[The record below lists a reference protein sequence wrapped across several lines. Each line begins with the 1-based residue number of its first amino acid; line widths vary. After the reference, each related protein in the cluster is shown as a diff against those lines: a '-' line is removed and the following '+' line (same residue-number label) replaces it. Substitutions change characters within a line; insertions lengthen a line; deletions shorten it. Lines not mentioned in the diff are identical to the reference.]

1 VSNLSLRTRLLVA
14 VGAITLFALVA
25 ADVAIY
31 ASLNSYLYRQVD
43 STLQLSHMTVEA
55 AADGDSDD
63 VPTPNQVPPG
73 TSEFCAVGRESAPG
87 MFIEVRS
94 ADNKA
99 QKGRVC
105 PAYEPGQKSYSPA
118 LPPVISGFMKTSE
131 DPHEPLTYFTVDS
144 TKSGGPAFRVRASKL
159 TGGGTLI
166 VAEPLDTVTSTLDR
180 LLMLEIAVTGGA
192 LVVAV
197 ALGLWLVRVGLR
209 PLRDVVR
216 TADSI
221 SGGNEMDRVPGA
233 NDSTEVGHV
242 AAALNVMLERI
253 ESSFATLQQSENRLR
268 RFVSDASHELRT
280 PISAISA
287 YTQLFR
293 RGASEHAE
301 DLPRVMSGIE
311 REAGRMSRLV
321 EDLLLLARFDEH
333 HAIDVDPVELV
344 GLVAEAIETARMVG
358 PDWPITLRA
367 EGPVEVLGD
376 WSTLRQVID
385 NLFANVRAHTPSGT
399 PTHVRVRR
407 SGEEAV
413 IEVADE
419 GPGID
424 QELIESMFERF
435 VRADPS
441 RSRATGGAGL
451 GLAIASAIMRAH
463 GGSIEARRGS
473 RGGVSFE
480 LRLPALASH
489 AGDDDIT

>member
-1 VSNLSLRTRLLVA
+1 MGNLSLRTRLLIA
-14 VGAITLFALVA
+14 VGAITLFALVV
-25 ADVAIY
+25 ADVTIY
-31 ASLNSYLYRQVD
+31 TSLNSYLYRQVD

-63 VPTPNQVPPG
+63 ALTPGKVEPG

-94 ADNKA
+94 VDNKTE
-99 QKGRVC
+99 KGRVC
-105 PAYEPGQKSYSPA
+105 PAFEPGQKSYSPA
-118 LPPVISGFMKTSE
+118 LPAVISGFTKTSA
-131 DPHEPLTYFTVDS
+131 DPHEPVTYFTVDS
-144 TKSGGPAFRVRASKL
+144 SKSAGPKFRVRASKL
-159 TGGGTLI
+159 TNGGTLI
-166 VAEPLDTVTSTLDR
+166 VAQPLDTVTSTLDR
-180 LLMLEIAVTGGA
+180 LLLLEIAVTGAA
-192 LVVAV
+192 LLAAV

-233 NDSTEVGHV
+233 NDRTEVGHV
-242 AAALNVMLERI
+242 ATALNVMLERI
-253 ESSFATLQQSENRLR
+253 ESSFANLQQSEHRLR
-268 RFVSDASHELRT
+268 RFASDASHELRT
-280 PISAISA
+280 PIAAISA

-321 EDLLLLARFDEH
+321 EDLLMLARFDEH
-333 HAIDVDPVELV
+333 QAIDVDPVELV
-344 GLVAEAIETARMVG
+344 GLVAEAIETARIVG
-358 PDWPITLRA
+358 PDWPITLSA

-376 WSTLRQVID
+376 WNALRQVID

-399 PTHVRVRR
+399 PTHVRVDR
-407 SGEEAV
+407 SGEDAV
-413 IEVADE
+413 VEVADE

-424 QELIESMFERF
+424 QELVESMFERF

-473 RGGVSFE
+473 LGGVTFE
-480 LRLPALASH
+480 LRLPAMAAQASDED
-489 AGDDDIT
+489 AT